1 MSNRNSNPRPL
12 SLIENLFPSSPC
24 ALRALCG
31 EIAFS
36 FAPLTNVNPSGSR
49 PLLATHFLL
58 VFVPSHFVPY
68 TFFSMFDSHRFALFL
83 AAALLLAITPGPGIF
98 YVLARTLAGGR
109 REGFQ
114 SSFGTFFGG
123 LFHVFAAAL
132 GVSAILAASAV
143 AFHTVKYAG
152 AAYLIFLG
160 IKMIRSRN
168 VPLPDQA
175 ATQDSS
181 PNANAFR
188 PAAAAFKQGVLT
200 EALNPKTALFFLSFI
215 PQFIAPER
223 GHIFLQFAT
232 LGILSVTL
240 NTAADLLVV
249 FCAAPLERKLKSSPT
264 FRSRQRTASGLG
276 MIGLGA
282 YVALSDAK

>member
-1 MSNRNSNPRPL
+1 MFDVHR
-12 SLIENLFPSSPC
+12 
-24 ALRALCG
+24 
-31 EIAFS
+31 
-36 FAPLTNVNPSGSR
+36 
-49 PLLATHFLL
+49 FLL
-58 VFVPSHFVPY
+58 
-68 TFFSMFDSHRFALFL
+68 FF
-83 AAALLLAITPGPGIF
+83 AAALLLAVTPGPGIF

-114 SSFGTFFGG
+114 SSIGTFFGG

-143 AFHTVKYAG
+143 AFHAVKYAG

-160 IKMIRSRN
+160 IRMIRSRN
-168 VPLPDQA
+168 VPVPESVAVQNSSQSKA
-175 ATQDSS
+175 AFHPAAS
-181 PNANAFR
+181 AAFR
-188 PAAAAFKQGVLT
+188 QGVLT

-249 FCAAPLERKLKSSPT
+249 ACAAPLERKLKSSPK

-276 MIGLGA
+276 MIGLGV
-282 YVALSDAK
+282 YVAVSESK

>member
-1 MSNRNSNPRPL
+1 
-12 SLIENLFPSSPC
+12 
-24 ALRALCG
+24 
-31 EIAFS
+31 
-36 FAPLTNVNPSGSR
+36 
-49 PLLATHFLL
+49 
-58 VFVPSHFVPY
+58 
-68 TFFSMFDSHRFALFL
+68 MFDVHRFALFL
-83 AAALLLAITPGPGIF
+83 AAALLLAVTPGPGIF

-143 AFHTVKYAG
+143 AFRTVKYAG

-168 VPLPDQA
+168 VPLPDRA
-175 ATQDSS
+175 VAENSS
-181 PNANAFR
+181 PTASATPKTARSRGAIGPTAPAAFR
-188 PAAAAFKQGVLT
+188 PAPAAFRQGVLT

-232 LGILSVTL
+232 LGILSVSL

-249 FCAAPLERKLKSSPT
+249 ACAAPLERKLKSSPT
-264 FRSRQRTASGLG
+264 FRARQRTASGLG
-276 MIGLGA
+276 MISLGA
-282 YVALSDAK
+282 YVALSDTK

>member
-1 MSNRNSNPRPL
+1 
-12 SLIENLFPSSPC
+12 
-24 ALRALCG
+24 
-31 EIAFS
+31 
-36 FAPLTNVNPSGSR
+36 
-49 PLLATHFLL
+49 
-58 VFVPSHFVPY
+58 
-68 TFFSMFDSHRFALFL
+68 MFDSHRFLLFL

-114 SSFGTFFGG
+114 SSIGTFFGG

-152 AAYLIFLG
+152 AAYLVFLG

-168 VPLPDQA
+168 TELPA
-175 ATQDSS
+175 ETSAPSG
-181 PNANAFR
+181 NAFR
-188 PAAAAFKQGVLT
+188 QGILT

-232 LGILSVTL
+232 LGFLSVSL

-249 FCAAPLERKLKSSPT
+249 SLATPLERKLKSSPT

-282 YVALSDAK
+282 YLALSESK

>member
-1 MSNRNSNPRPL
+1 M
-12 SLIENLFPSSPC
+12 FD
-24 ALRALCG
+24 
-31 EIAFS
+31 
-36 FAPLTNVNPSGSR
+36 
-49 PLLATHFLL
+49 THRFLL
-58 VFVPSHFVPY
+58 FI
-68 TFFSMFDSHRFALFL
+68 
-83 AAALLLAITPGPGIF
+83 AAALVLAATPGPGIF

-109 REGFQ
+109 QEGIQ

-152 AAYLIFLG
+152 AAYLVFLG
-160 IKMIRSRN
+160 VKMIRSRN
-168 VPLPDQA
+168 TELPSETA
-175 ATQDSS
+175 A
-181 PNANAFR
+181 PKGGAFR
-188 PAAAAFKQGVLT
+188 QGILT

-223 GHIFLQFAT
+223 GHVFMQFAA
-232 LGILSVTL
+232 LGIVSVTL

-249 FCAAPLERKLKSSPT
+249 YLAAPLERKLKSSAR
-264 FRSRQRTASGLG
+264 FRRGQRTASGLG

-282 YVALSDAK
+282 YLALAENR